1 MEKKEISLG
10 YSLLPVAF
18 LAIFVFY
25 SVQIAGIDVHVPI
38 FLSGL
43 FAAIIA
49 KVKGKMGW
57 NDLEKGIVDTIKMAI
72 GAIIV
77 LLIIGMVIGTWVTSG
92 IVPTMIYYGLKLIN
106 PRLFLV
112 TALLICSIVSV
123 STGSSWTAASTVGVA
138 LMGIGEGFGIDRNI
152 IAGAVIS
159 GAFFG
164 DKMSPLSDTTNL
176 APMIAGS
183 NLFEHI
189 KHMFYTTV
197 PAYIISMILF
207 FIMGMR
213 QKEAVINSEN
223 INRILETLSNN
234 FVITPYLLLI
244 PVVVIIIVIM
254 KIPAIPGLAAGA
266 ILGGVVAIVV
276 QKTKFSV
283 VIKSLHY
290 GYNNKS
296 GYEMVDKLLNRGGLN
311 SMLWTISL
319 IICALIFA
327 GIMER
332 SGMLEV
338 ITRSIIKFA
347 TTTGKLI
354 LGTLLTSTFINLFI
368 GEQYMSI
375 VIPGRMY
382 KDIYKKRGLAPKNLS
397 RCLEDAGTLTAALV
411 PWNTCG
417 AAMMVF
423 LDVPA
428 WSYVPFC
435 FLCILNPIISA
446 IYGFTGYSIEKENK
460 KDIEIEGEIA

>member
-1 MEKKEISLG
+1 MEKPKISLY
-10 YSLLPVAF
+10 YSMLPVMF
-18 LAIFVFY
+18 LAVFVFY
-25 SVQIAGIDVHVPI
+25 SVQIAELDVHVPI

-43 FAAIIA
+43 FAAFIA
-49 KVKGKMGW
+49 KKVGKVEW
-57 NDLEKGIVDTIKMAI
+57 KELEEGVIGTIKMAT
-72 GAIIV
+72 GSIIV
-77 LLIIGMVIGTWVTSG
+77 LLIIGMVIGTWVLAG
-92 IVPTMIYYGLKLIN
+92 IVPTMIYYGLKIIN
-106 PRLFLV
+106 PTYFPATTLI
-112 TALLICSIVSV
+112 ICSIVSIA
-123 STGSSWTAASTVGVA
+123 TGSSWTAASTVGVA
-138 LMGIGEGFGIDRNI
+138 LMGIGEGFGMDRNV

-197 PAYIISMILF
+197 PAYIISFILF
-207 FIMGMR
+207 IIIGLNHTSTAMD
-213 QKEAVINSEN
+213 VEN
-223 INRILETLSNN
+223 IRNLLAGLSKN
-234 FVITPYLLLI
+234 FVITPILLI
-244 PVVVIIIVIM
+244 IPLIVIIIVVL
-254 KIPAIPGLAAGA
+254 KIPAIPGLATGA
-266 ILGGVVAIVV
+266 ILGGIVAIVV
-276 QKTKFSV
+276 QKSSLSQ
-283 VIKSLHY
+283 VIRSFHY
-290 GYNNKS
+290 GYNNSS
-296 GYEMVDKLLNRGGLN
+296 GVAMVDKLLNRGGLH
-311 SMLWTISL
+311 SMLWTVSL
-319 IICALIFA
+319 IIFALMFA
-327 GIMER
+327 GIMEK
-332 SGMLEV
+332 SGMLST
-338 ITRSIIKFA
+338 ISNSLIKYA

-382 KDIYKKRGLAPKNLS
+382 KEVYEKRGLAAKNLS

-428 WSYVPFC
+428 WTYVPYC

-446 IYGFTGYSIEKENK
+446 IYGFTGFSIEKIPK
-460 KDIEIEGEIA
+460 TQVQQS